1 MGDKYKKDRFVFQLG
16 NLVNNK
22 KNEIKQ
28 NLKKFPPYEPQ
39 RFLSETL

>member
-1 MGDKYKKDRFVFQLG
+1 MGDKYKKDRFIFQLG

-22 KNEIKQ
+22 KTEIKQ
-28 NLKKFPPYEPQ
+28 KLKNPPYEPQ